1 MHRQSEGPFAVL
13 SQEQTGEVRFSFL
26 VNLLEGTFEQ
36 FVCLTVCLLIFIGFM
51 DVYSG
56 SIIHT
61 G

>member
-1 MHRQSEGPFAVL
+1 MHRQSEGLFAVL
-13 SQEQTGEVRFSFL
+13 SQEQTGEVQLPGKPAS
-26 VNLLEGTFEQ
+26 GTFEQ
-36 FVCLTVCLLIFIGFM
+36 FVCLTACLLFFIGFM